1 MFCRGDWYAQGN
13 HARDAASRRRPG
25 DDEGIGP
32 HRQVGT
38 FVYSSPELCL
48 PFRTITSLSTE
59 DRGILPHSPGT
70 YKPPQK
76 NTQKHEKCDSGCENA
91 MARRTS
97 AALLRRLFERG
108 DHARDARLHLAHG
121 RGGEIHPPGDLRAV
135 VAGRE
140 ELAVDPPRLLGYRRP
155 REDMLDRSTM
165 ARKVPCRHV
174 VGGRRDRR
182 RGERRGRRRGERRAR
197 RARPTNPRPCLH
209 SAEAAD
215 ELVAQHRGEIRLE
228 LTFPA
233 HVAS

>member
-76 NTQKHEKCDSGCENA
+76 NTQKHEKCDSGAETPWRDAHPPLYSVAFSNA
-91 MARRTS
+91 AIMRETRDFTWRTVAAGRFIRRATS
-97 AALLRRLFERG
+97 AQLSPV
-108 DHARDARLHLAHG
+108 ARSSR
-121 RGGEIHPPGDLRAV
+121 
-135 VAGRE
+135 
-140 ELAVDPPRLLGYRRP
+140 
-155 REDMLDRSTM
+155 
-165 ARKVPCRHV
+165 
-174 VGGRRDRR
+174 
-182 RGERRGRRRGERRAR
+182 
-197 RARPTNPRPCLH
+197 
-209 SAEAAD
+209 
-215 ELVAQHRGEIRLE
+215 
-228 LTFPA
+228 
-233 HVAS
+233 